1 LSPAAYS
8 ILRGS
13 IAVCKRIISF
23 RFDFDPPNAPT
34 LKEGLMISTIVRT
47 AGVFAVGGF
56 VALCLLPAA
65 RLATAAGLYTTG
77 HGDVRVYYEA
87 GELKIRYQLDYNSL
101 VDGVEVGTYE
111 TGPQSF
117 GLNGLVT
124 YVPDVPIELPPDL
137 PAYDFLGASAGDPL
151 WYIPEVQ
158 EDDRP
163 WLGFSSQ
170 ELSLDDWIGPTIGDV
185 PNYGLLGFD
194 LVSVTGPADGYFS
207 LFQTGPGGDPA
218 VQFATL
224 NGIDGAD
231 SYGFGS
237 PFPGFPTSTHA
248 HASWFFTK
256 PGIYDVTLKFS
267 GTHVVDGYKEA
278 IGTVRFAVAVPEPS
292 AACLTSAMIAITTA
306 SLRRTGRRRI

>member
-1 LSPAAYS
+1 
-8 ILRGS
+8 
-13 IAVCKRIISF
+13 
-23 RFDFDPPNAPT
+23 
-34 LKEGLMISTIVRT
+34 M
-47 AGVFAVGGF
+47 
-56 VALCLLPAA
+56 
-65 RLATAAGLYTTG
+65 
-77 HGDVRVYYEA
+77 
-87 GELKIRYQLDYNSL
+87 
-101 VDGVEVGTYE
+101 
-111 TGPQSF
+111 
-117 GLNGLVT
+117 
-124 YVPDVPIELPPDL
+124 
-137 PAYDFLGASAGDPL
+137 
-151 WYIPEVQ
+151 PEVQ

-194 LVSVTGPADGYFS
+194 LVSVTGPAGGYFP

-224 NGIDGAD
+224 NGIDSAD

-278 IGTVRFAVAVPEPS
+278 VGTVRFAVAVPEPS
-292 AACLTSAMIAITTA
+292 AACLAGAVLALTMA
-306 SLRRTGRRRI
+306 SLRRAGRRRT